1 MNKERINTLIVNLED
16 YQSEL
21 EGMKL
26 DSAEELK
33 RDLIKRRVLERL
45 LQLLSEVEIDIV
57 EELYKGYKLNLVDEE
72 NSMILS
78 ISSLLGKKVTDQ
90 LRVRRNLRNQ
100 LVLAYNS
107 YTVAE
112 VYEQAKDTSDI
123 DSFKVSVRKLLR

>member
-21 EGMKL
+21 EGIKL

-33 RDLIKRRVLERL
+33 GDLIKRRVLERL

-90 LRVRRNLRNQ
+90 LRVRRNLGNQ
-100 LVLAYNS
+100 LVHAYNS

-112 VYEQAKDTSDI
+112 VYEQAKDTSDF
-123 DSFKVSVRKLLR
+123 DSFKLSVRKLLR

>member
-21 EGMKL
+21 EGIKL
-26 DSAEELK
+26 DSAEGLK
-33 RDLIKRRVLERL
+33 GDLIKRRVLERL

-112 VYEQAKDTSDI
+112 V
-123 DSFKVSVRKLLR
+123 